1 MDVEG
6 SPGTIITIPMKLVNV
21 SVSKVSHLIS
31 YFMFRWLCSGGGNLP
46 LPTWGNDYG
55 GSCVV
60 CGDVGGG
67 HDCPR
72 KAELVLKG
80 LGSSDMREIDQMK
93 SGYSIY
99 MSIYFTVR

>member
-21 SVSKVSHLIS
+21 SVSKRYLTLS
-31 YFMFRWLCSGGGNLP
+31 YTLCLDCYARVGKNLP
-46 LPTWGNDYG
+46 LPAWGNNYG
-55 GSCVV
+55 GSCVVCVV

-72 KAELVLKG
+72 KAGLVLKG
-80 LGSSDMREIDQMK
+80 T
-93 SGYSIY
+93 
-99 MSIYFTVR
+99 FTVRVAVT